1 MVLTFQETGTYTF
14 GDIRILC
21 QSMDNYPEQV
31 SALKE
36 NGLKDEKIT
45 DNGIEGTI
53 TVDQNKILCL
63 SVPYSS
69 GWSAWVDGQKTEI
82 SRANIMYM
90 ALELEKGTHEII
102 LRYQTPYL
110 RLGVFISCMGIMLL
124 IAETALYRRRQ
135 KRLTKK

>member
-1 MVLTFQETGTYTF
+1 MILTFQETGTYTF

-36 NGLKDEKIT
+36 NVLKDEKIT

-63 SVPYSS
+63 SVPVFQ
-69 GWSAWVDGQKTEI
+69 WVE
-82 SRANIMYM
+82 
-90 ALELEKGTHEII
+90 
-102 LRYQTPYL
+102 
-110 RLGVFISCMGIMLL
+110 RLGGWTENRDISCESYVYGTGAGKRNPMR
-124 IAETALYRRRQ
+124 LY
-135 KRLTKK
+135 